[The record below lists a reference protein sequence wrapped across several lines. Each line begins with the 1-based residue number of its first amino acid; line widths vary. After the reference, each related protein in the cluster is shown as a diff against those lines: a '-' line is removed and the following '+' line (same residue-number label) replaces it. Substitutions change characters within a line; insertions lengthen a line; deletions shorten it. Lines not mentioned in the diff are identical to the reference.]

1 MFEIFPARTIMT
13 KVHRRAI
20 SLQNSLT
27 LITFEG
33 SAMNLGA
40 TPSFDIGLTEV
51 RVAKR
56 VVLEVVVLKVV
67 VMKGFTVVLAVVVGL
82 VVSST
87 FWAK

>member
-1 MFEIFPARTIMT
+1 MT
-13 KVHRRAI
+13 KVHRRAM

-40 TPSFDIGLTEV
+40 TPSFDMGLTEV

-56 VVLEVVVLKVV
+56 VVLEVVTLEVVVLKVV
-67 VMKGFTVVLAVVVGL
+67 VMKGFMVVLAVVVGL

-87 FWAK
+87 F